1 MKFDGEVVA
10 AKLRRW
16 EKYLYNFQ
24 LPDWESIPDF
34 GLYMDQI
41 IGLLTEYLDYLP
53 PEIKSDRI
61 VTAATIN
68 NYVRMK
74 IIPEPQNKKYFRVH
88 IAYLIMICTLKQTLS
103 IATIQSMIPLGLKE
117 EEVQH
122 IYDVYVSRHRASAD
136 YFIDQVR
143 NMAMPL
149 LKNEE
154 GANRLPADI
163 IFSTAIL
170 GGFAKLL
177 SEKMILLNGV
187 TADSPDVDLSI
198 PERRERKRG

>member
-34 GLYMDQI
+34 GLYMDQV
-41 IGLLTEYLDYLP
+41 IGLLTQYLDYLP

-61 VTAATIN
+61 ITAATIN

-88 IAYLIMICTLKQTLS
+88 IAYLIMICTLKQTLN
-103 IATIQSMIPLGLKE
+103 IATIQSMLPLGLPE
-117 EEVQH
+117 DEVEQF
-122 IYDVYVSRHRASAD
+122 YAGYVRRHRAMAD

-143 NMAMPL
+143 EMADPL
-149 LKNEE
+149 LKKEE
-154 GANRLPADI
+154 GVDRLPVDI

-177 SEKMILLNGV
+177 SEKLILLSGV
-187 TADSPDVDLSI
+187 TPDTPGVDFSV
-198 PERRERKRG
+198 PERRERRPG

>member
-1 MKFDGEVVA
+1 MQFDREVVA

-24 LPDWESIPDF
+24 LPSWESIPDF

-61 VTAATIN
+61 ITAATIN

-74 IIPEPQNKKYFRVH
+74 IMPEPRNKKYYRLH
-88 IAYLIMICTLKQTLS
+88 IAYLILLCTLKQTLN
-103 IATIQSMIPLGLKE
+103 IATIQSLLPADIPE
-117 EEVQH
+117 EKMEK
-122 IYDVYVSRHRASAD
+122 IYTGYVARHRSASE

-143 NMAMPL
+143 IMATPML
-149 LKNEE
+149 QSQE
-154 GANRLPADI
+154 GSEHLAADI

-170 GGFAKLL
+170 GGFSKLL
-177 SEKMILLNGV
+177 SEKMILLKDL
-187 TADSPDVDLSI
+187 TPDSPGVDLSI
-198 PERRERKRG
+198 PERRERK

>member
-1 MKFDGEVVA
+1 MQFDREVVS

-16 EKYLYNFQ
+16 EKYLYSFR
-24 LPDWESIPDF
+24 LPSWESIPDF

-61 VTAATIN
+61 ITAATIN

-74 IIPEPQNKKYFRVH
+74 IIPEPKNKKYFRIH
-88 IAYLIMICTLKQTLS
+88 IAYLIMLCTLKQTLS
-103 IATIQSMIPLGLKE
+103 IATIQSILPIGIPE
-117 EEVQH
+117 EEMEH
-122 IYDVYVSRHRASAD
+122 IYSAYVQRHSASAD

-143 NMAMPL
+143 NMAAPML
-149 LKNEE
+149 QNQE
-154 GANRLPADI
+154 GSDHLAADI

-170 GGFAKLL
+170 GGFSKLL
-177 SEKMILLNGV
+177 SEKMILLKDI
-187 TADSPDVDLSI
+187 TPDSPGVDLSI
-198 PERRERKRG
+198 PERRERKPQ

>member
-1 MKFDGEVVA
+1 MKFDREVVA

-24 LPDWESIPDF
+24 LPEWERIPDF

-61 VTAATIN
+61 ITAATIN

-74 IIPEPQNKKYFRVH
+74 IIPEPRSKKYYRVH

-103 IATIQSMIPLGLKE
+103 IATIQSIIPLGMDE
-117 EEVQH
+117 DEMEQ
-122 IYDVYVSRHRASAD
+122 VYSAYARRHRLTAE
-136 YFIDQVR
+136 YFIDQMR
-143 NMAMPL
+143 IASQPILNDKEHDGSL
-149 LKNEE
+149 T
-154 GANRLPADI
+154 GDI
-163 IFSTAIL
+163 IFTTAIL
-170 GGFAKLL
+170 GGFTKLIA
-177 SEKMILLNGV
+177 EKLILLDGV
-187 TADSPDVDLSI
+187 TVGSPDVDLSI
-198 PERRERKRG
+198 PERKERK

>member
-1 MKFDGEVVA
+1 MKFDATVVT

-24 LPDWESIPDF
+24 LPEWDSIPDF

-41 IGLLTEYLDYLP
+41 IGLLTQYLDYLP

-61 VTAATIN
+61 ITAATIN

-88 IAYLIMICTLKQTLS
+88 IAYLIIICTLKQTLN
-103 IATIQSMIPLGLKE
+103 IATIQSMLPLDMPE
-117 EEVQH
+117 EEVEQ
-122 IYDVYVSRHRASAD
+122 VYNGYVRRHRDASD
-136 YFIDQVR
+136 YFIAQVR
-143 NMAMPL
+143 EMAEPL
-149 LKNEE
+149 LNHEE
-154 GANRLPADI
+154 NVERLPTDI
-163 IFSTAIL
+163 IFSTAII

-177 SEKMILLNGV
+177 SEKLILLNNIEP
-187 TADSPDVDLSI
+187 DSPGVDLSI
-198 PERRERKRG
+198 PERRERKHR

>member
-1 MKFDGEVVA
+1 MRFDREVVA
-10 AKLRRW
+10 GKLRRW

-24 LPDWESIPDF
+24 LPSWESIPDF

-74 IIPEPQNKKYFRVH
+74 IIPEPQNKKYYRTH

-103 IATIQSMIPLGLKE
+103 IATIQSILPIGIPE
-117 EEVQH
+117 EEVQA
-122 IYDVYVSRHRASAD
+122 VYTNYVQRHHAAAD

-143 NMAMPL
+143 IMATPML
-149 LKNEE
+149 QSEE
-154 GANRLPADI
+154 GSDHLAGDI

-177 SEKMILLNGV
+177 SEKMILLKDL
-187 TADSPDVDLSI
+187 TTESPGIDLSV
-198 PERRERKRG
+198 PERRERKRI

>member
-1 MKFDGEVVA
+1 MNFEGEVVA

-24 LPDWESIPDF
+24 LPDWDSIPDF

-61 VTAATIN
+61 ITAATIN

-74 IIPEPQNKKYFRVH
+74 IIPEPRSKKYFRTH
-88 IAYLIMICTLKQTLS
+88 IAYLIMVCTLKQTLS
-103 IATIQSMIPLGLKE
+103 IATIQSVIPLGLPE
-117 EEVQH
+117 E
-122 IYDVYVSRHRASAD
+122 DVERLYTAYVNRHRASAE
-136 YFIDQVR
+136 YFIEQVR
-143 NMAMPL
+143 NMALPL
-149 LKNEE
+149 LKGEE
-154 GANRLPADI
+154 GTAHLPTEM

-170 GGFAKLL
+170 GGFSRLL
-177 SEKMILLNGV
+177 SEKLILLSGLTV
-187 TADSPDVDLSI
+187 DSPDLDLSV
-198 PERRERKRG
+198 PERRERKRS

>member
-1 MKFDGEVVA
+1 MHFNTELVA

-24 LPDWESIPDF
+24 LPDWDGIPDF

-61 VTAATIN
+61 ITAATIN

-74 IIPEPQNKKYFRVH
+74 IIPEPQNKKYYRIH

-103 IATIQSMIPLGLKE
+103 IATIQSIVPLGLNEAEIE
-117 EEVQH
+117 E
-122 IYDVYVSRHRASAD
+122 IYRSYVRRHRASAD
-136 YFIDQVR
+136 YFIDQLR
-143 NMAMPL
+143 IMAQPI
-149 LKNEE
+149 LKHES
-154 GANRLPADI
+154 GAEQLAGEI
-163 IFSTAIL
+163 VYSSAIL
-170 GGFAKLL
+170 GGFTKLFA
-177 SEKMILLNGV
+177 EKLILLDGLTVN
-187 TADSPDVDLSI
+187 SPGLDLSI
-198 PERRERKRG
+198 PERKERK

>member
-1 MKFDGEVVA
+1 MQFDREVIA

-24 LPDWESIPDF
+24 LPEWDMIPDF

-61 VTAATIN
+61 ITAATIN

-74 IIPEPQNKKYFRVH
+74 IIPEPQNKKYFRTH

-103 IATIQSMIPLGLKE
+103 IATIQSIVPLGMSE
-117 EEVQH
+117 DEVREL
-122 IYDVYVSRHRASAD
+122 YSGYVRRHRATAD
-136 YFIDQVR
+136 AFVDHVR
-143 NMAMPL
+143 ETAAPILM
-149 LKNEE
+149 KEE
-154 GANRLPADI
+154 GSAVLTSDI
-163 IFSTAIL
+163 IFSTAIM
-170 GGFAKLL
+170 GGFCKLL
-177 SEKMILLNGV
+177 SEKMILLQDL
-187 TADSPDVDLSI
+187 TPDSPGIDLSI
-198 PERRERKRG
+198 PERRERK

>member
-1 MKFDGEVVA
+1 MKFDGDVVA

-34 GLYMDQI
+34 GLYMDQV
-41 IGLLTEYLDYLP
+41 IGLLTQYLDYLP

-61 VTAATIN
+61 ITAATIN

-88 IAYLIMICTLKQTLS
+88 IAYLIMICTLKQTLN
-103 IATIQSMIPLGLKE
+103 IATIQSMLPLGLPE
-117 EEVQH
+117 DEVEQ
-122 IYDVYVSRHRASAD
+122 IYAGYVRRHRAMAD

-143 NMAMPL
+143 EMADPL
-149 LKNEE
+149 LKKEE
-154 GANRLPADI
+154 GVDRLPADI

-177 SEKMILLNGV
+177 SEKLILLSGV
-187 TADSPDVDLSI
+187 TPDTPGVDFSV
-198 PERRERKRG
+198 PERRERRPG

>member
-1 MKFDGEVVA
+1 MKFDREVVA

-24 LPDWESIPDF
+24 LPEWDRIPDF

-61 VTAATIN
+61 ITAATIN

-74 IIPEPQNKKYFRVH
+74 IVPEPQNKKYYRVH
-88 IAYLIMICTLKQTLS
+88 IAYLIMICTLKQTLN
-103 IATIQSMIPLGLKE
+103 IATIQSIIPLGLSD
-117 EEVQH
+117 EEVEG
-122 IYDVYVSRHRASAD
+122 VYSNYVRRHRASAE
-136 YFIDQVR
+136 YFIDQMR
-143 NMAMPL
+143 LAARPL
-149 LKNEE
+149 LQDEHEDGSMTN
-154 GANRLPADI
+154 DI
-163 IFSTAIL
+163 IFTTAIL
-170 GGFAKLL
+170 GGFTKLIA
-177 SEKMILLNGV
+177 EKLILLEGV

-198 PERRERKRG
+198 PERRERK

>member
-1 MKFDGEVVA
+1 MQFDREVVA

-24 LPDWESIPDF
+24 LPSWENIPDF

-61 VTAATIN
+61 ITAATIN

-74 IIPEPQNKKYFRVH
+74 IIPEPQNKKYYRVH

-103 IATIQSMIPLGLKE
+103 IATIQSILPIGISEAEME
-117 EEVQH
+117 E
-122 IYDVYVSRHRASAD
+122 IYSGYVRRHHAAAD

-143 NMAMPL
+143 IMATPL
-149 LKNEE
+149 LQSEA
-154 GANRLPADI
+154 GSDHLAGDI
-163 IFSTAIL
+163 VFSTAIL

-177 SEKMILLNGV
+177 SEKMILLKDL
-187 TADSPDVDLSI
+187 TPDSPGIDLSI
-198 PERRERKRG
+198 PERRERRNV

>member
-1 MKFDGEVVA
+1 MKFDSAVVA

-24 LPDWESIPDF
+24 LPEWENIPDF

-41 IGLLTEYLDYLP
+41 IGLLTQYLDYLP

-61 VTAATIN
+61 ITAATIN

-88 IAYLIMICTLKQTLS
+88 IAYLIIICTLKQTLS
-103 IATIQSMIPLGLKE
+103 IATIQSILPLGLPE
-117 EEVQH
+117 EEVEQ
-122 IYDVYVSRHRASAD
+122 IYCGYVRRHRDAAD
-136 YFIDQVR
+136 YFIAQVR
-143 NMAMPL
+143 EMANPL
-149 LKNEE
+149 LKHEDNVE
-154 GANRLPADI
+154 RLPSDI

-170 GGFAKLL
+170 SGFAKLL
-177 SEKMILLNGV
+177 AEKMILLDALTV
-187 TADSPDVDLSI
+187 DSPDVDLSI
-198 PERRERKRG
+198 PERRERKRV

>member
-34 GLYMDQI
+34 GLYMDQV
-41 IGLLTEYLDYLP
+41 IGLLTQYLDYLP

-61 VTAATIN
+61 ITAATIN

-88 IAYLIMICTLKQTLS
+88 IAYLIMICTLKQTLN
-103 IATIQSMIPLGLKE
+103 IATIQSMLPLGLPE
-117 EEVQH
+117 DEVEQ
-122 IYDVYVSRHRASAD
+122 IYGGYVRRHRAMAD

-143 NMAMPL
+143 EMADPL
-149 LKNEE
+149 LKKEE
-154 GANRLPADI
+154 GVDRLPADI

-177 SEKMILLNGV
+177 SEKLILLSGV
-187 TADSPDVDLSI
+187 TPDTPGVDFSV
-198 PERRERKRG
+198 PERRERRPG

>member
-1 MKFDGEVVA
+1 MKFDREVVA

-24 LPDWESIPDF
+24 LPQWDRIPDF

-61 VTAATIN
+61 ITAATIN

-74 IIPEPQNKKYFRVH
+74 IVPEPRSKKYYRIH
-88 IAYLIMICTLKQTLS
+88 IAYLIMICTLKQTLN
-103 IATIQSMIPLGLKE
+103 IATIQSIIPLGMDE
-117 EEVQH
+117 DEVER
-122 IYDVYVSRHRASAD
+122 VYSTYVRRHRMTAE
-136 YFIDQVR
+136 YFIDQMR
-143 NMAMPL
+143 IASQPILNDKEHDGSL
-149 LKNEE
+149 T
-154 GANRLPADI
+154 GDI
-163 IFSTAIL
+163 IFTTAIL
-170 GGFAKLL
+170 GGFTKLIA
-177 SEKMILLNGV
+177 EKLILLDGV

-198 PERRERKRG
+198 PERRDRK

>member
-1 MKFDGEVVA
+1 MHFDTEVVA
-10 AKLRRW
+10 GKLRRW

-24 LPDWESIPDF
+24 LPEWEAIPDF

-61 VTAATIN
+61 ITAATIN

-74 IIPEPQNKKYFRVH
+74 IVPEPCNKRYGRVH
-88 IAYLIMICTLKQTLS
+88 IAYLIIICTLKQTLS
-103 IATIQSMIPLGLKE
+103 IATIQKIIPLGLSE
-117 EEVQH
+117 DEVRQL
-122 IYDVYVSRHRASAD
+122 YGDYVRRHRAASE
-136 YFIDQVR
+136 YFIDQLR
-143 NMAMPL
+143 SMAMPL

-154 GANRLPADI
+154 GCEKLTGNI

-170 GGFAKLL
+170 SGFSKLIA
-177 SEKMILLNGV
+177 EKLIPLDGV
-187 TADSPDVDLSI
+187 STQTPGIDLSI
-198 PERRERKRG
+198 PERRQPR

>member
-1 MKFDGEVVA
+1 MQFDREVVA

-24 LPDWESIPDF
+24 LPEWDMIPDF

-61 VTAATIN
+61 ITAATIN

-74 IIPEPQNKKYFRVH
+74 IIPEPQNKKYYRIH

-103 IATIQSMIPLGLKE
+103 IATIQAIVPLGMSE
-117 EEVQH
+117 DEVESM
-122 IYDVYVSRHRASAD
+122 YNGYVKRHRMAAD
-136 YFIDQVR
+136 AFVDQVR
-143 NMAMPL
+143 TMSAPIL
-149 LKNEE
+149 RNEE
-154 GANRLPADI
+154 GSEALAADV
-163 IFSTAIL
+163 IFSTAIV
-170 GGFAKLL
+170 GGFSKLL
-177 SEKMILLNGV
+177 SEKMILLKGL
-187 TADSPDVDLSI
+187 TPDSPDVDLSI
-198 PERRERKRG
+198 PERRARR

>member
-1 MKFDGEVVA
+1 MNFDGEVVA

-24 LPDWESIPDF
+24 LPDWDSIPDF

-61 VTAATIN
+61 ITAATIN

-88 IAYLIMICTLKQTLS
+88 IAYLIIICTLKQTLS
-103 IATIQSMIPLGLKE
+103 IATIQSMLPLGLPE
-117 EEVQH
+117 EEVEL
-122 IYDVYVSRHRASAD
+122 IYDAYVNRHRAAAD

-143 NMAMPL
+143 AMATPL
-149 LKNEE
+149 LKSEQGTE
-154 GANRLPADI
+154 RLPADI

-170 GGFAKLL
+170 GGFSKLL
-177 SEKMILLNGV
+177 AEKMILLKGV

-198 PERRERKRG
+198 PERRERRHG

>member
-1 MKFDGEVVA
+1 MKFDREVVA

-24 LPDWESIPDF
+24 LPEWDSIPDF

-61 VTAATIN
+61 ITAATIN

-74 IIPEPQNKKYFRVH
+74 IIPEPQNKKYYRVH

-103 IATIQSMIPLGLKE
+103 IATIQSILPLDMQA
-117 EEVQH
+117 EEVER
-122 IYDVYVSRHRASAD
+122 VYRSYVRRHRMSAD
-136 YFIDQVR
+136 YFIEQMRIAVQPILQGED
-143 NMAMPL
+143 A
-149 LKNEE
+149 E
-154 GANRLPADI
+154 ANLTNDI
-163 IFSTAIL
+163 IFTTAIL
-170 GGFAKLL
+170 GGFTKMTAEKL
-177 SEKMILLNGV
+177 ILLDGV
-187 TADSPDVDLSI
+187 RVDSPNVDLSI
-198 PERRERKRG
+198 PERKARK